1 MQIGN
6 LYAAAEHGAPPD
18 VPLPAPL
25 PPRRR
30 SLGGK
35 AKAAAK
41 HAAGSPLSAVR
52 AVLSGKNLL
61 ANIMSSTKG
70 GRVTCNWGNPE
81 YGAAELEPLLE
92 CTTLVDIRWLARF
105 AAQEGDDLKPIPS
118 WQALPPE
125 AEVQKAQ
132 LEAYMGI
139 GLPVLVLSYPWLDR
153 RHPDPQRH
161 HLKML
166 RPLLDAIVASS
177 VPLLLI
183 GPGIGCAA
191 NNVSRLGGT
200 PQCVEF
206 VAAFLAELG
215 VSRDRFIRLEG
226 GATAWVDA
234 GHDFERPGVDTTA
247 LCSLHAAIVAA
258 GLDAG
263 SASSTGLLGSAS
275 LGSIERLLKADGG
288 RAQLLELFKAAG
300 FALKERQKLANFL
313 AKAHRDG
320 RLVVAPEAAAPPEP
334 EPAQAAPANVTDA
347 GALAPAPAPPVAS
360 EAHQAQASA

>member
-1 MQIGN
+1 M
-6 LYAAAEHGAPPD
+6 
-18 VPLPAPL
+18 
-25 PPRRR
+25 
-30 SLGGK
+30 
-35 AKAAAK
+35 
-41 HAAGSPLSAVR
+41 
-52 AVLSGKNLL
+52 
-61 ANIMSSTKG
+61 
-70 GRVTCNWGNPE
+70 
-81 YGAAELEPLLE
+81 
-92 CTTLVDIRWLARF
+92 
-105 AAQEGDDLKPIPS
+105 
-118 WQALPPE
+118 
-125 AEVQKAQ
+125 
-132 LEAYMGI
+132 
-139 GLPVLVLSYPWLDR
+139 
-153 RHPDPQRH
+153 
-161 HLKML
+161 
-166 RPLLDAIVASS
+166 
-177 VPLLLI
+177 
-183 GPGIGCAA
+183 
-191 NNVSRLGGT
+191 
-200 PQCVEF
+200 
-206 VAAFLAELG
+206 
-215 VSRDRFIRLEG
+215 
-226 GATAWVDA
+226 DA

>member
-1 MQIGN
+1 MSYGSYGVAKG
-6 LYAAAEHGAPPD
+6 LAPVRSSLTAAEVFAKLQQPGGGALRLLD
-18 VPLPAPL
+18 VRDGQEYQQGTLP
-25 PPRRR
+25 
-30 SLGGK
+30 
-35 AKAAAK
+35 
-41 HAAGSPLSAVR
+41 
-52 AVLSGKNLL
+52 
-61 ANIMSSTKG
+61 
-70 GRVTCNWGNPE
+70 
-81 YGAAELEPLLE
+81 GAAHLGQVVL
-92 CTTLVDIRWLARF
+92 TYRADLV
-105 AAQEGDDLKPIPS
+105 Q
-118 WQALPPE
+118 
-125 AEVQKAQ
+125 
-132 LEAYMGI
+132 
-139 GLPVLVLSYPWLDR
+139 
-153 RHPDPQRH
+153 
-161 HLKML
+161 
-166 RPLLDAIVASS
+166 PLLDAIVASS

-183 GPGIGCAA
+183 GPGIGYAA

-206 VAAFLAELG
+206 VAAYLEELG

-320 RLVVAPEAAAPPEP
+320 RLVVAPEVAAPPEPEP

-360 EAHQAQASA
+360 EAHQAQAPVRS